1 MTSRL
6 DVYNRYVEE
15 TWADPPS
22 SVIEANEK
30 YLSEDFHTL
39 DKNGNVEM
47 DRQTYIGMTRLLE
60 ASFSD
65 FRAVYSDTHEEGDNV
80 VVTYHFEGTQ
90 TGDLDLSAMGLG
102 VIPASGKRVVW
113 PEDTVEFGIEG
124 EKIVS
129 IRSHG
134 DTGGTAAFFEAL
146 GVELPE
152 A

>member
-15 TWADPPS
+15 TWANPPS
-22 SVIEANEK
+22 SVAEANEA
-30 YLSEDFHTL
+30 YLSDNFHSF
-39 DKNGNVEM
+39 DKDDNVQM
-47 DRQTYIGMTRLLE
+47 DKQAYIGMSQLL
-60 ASFSD
+60 ASAFSD
-65 FRAVYSDTHEEGDNV
+65 FRAVYSDTHEEGDSV

-129 IRSHG
+129 IRPHG
-134 DTGGTAAFFEAL
+134 DTGGMAAFFEAL
-146 GVELPE
+146 GVGLPQ